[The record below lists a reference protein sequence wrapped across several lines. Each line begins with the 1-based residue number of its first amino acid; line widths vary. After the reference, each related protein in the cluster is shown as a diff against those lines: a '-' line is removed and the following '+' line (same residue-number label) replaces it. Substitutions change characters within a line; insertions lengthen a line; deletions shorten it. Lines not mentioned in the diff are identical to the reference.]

1 MKQNRKIFKI
11 FTAFIIILSFIFT
24 TSVNVQ
30 AADLKNGSAFMFKLS
45 DPKSKFNNGA
55 TVSTHKK
62 AFDTAFSKMNATSSK
77 INLVR
82 SSSGPTIRTR
92 STNSK
97 ESWYGLMEG
106 GSKGSLL
113 SINIRTTTKDKFT
126 QANYNKTA
134 MHEMGHALGLK
145 HQSSSTS
152 SLMKQ
157 GKYTYS
163 DYTTLDKNNLKY
175 KYGK

>member
-1 MKQNRKIFKI
+1 MKQKTKILKML
-11 FTAFIIILSFIFT
+11 TAIVMALSFILI
-24 TSVNVQ
+24 TSDNVY
-30 AADLKNGSAFMFKLS
+30 AADLKNNSAFMFKLS

-55 TVSTHKK
+55 TVSSHKK
-62 AFDTAFSKMNATSSK
+62 AFDTDFSKINATSSK

-82 SSSGPTIRTR
+82 SGNGPTIRTR

-106 GSKGSLL
+106 GAKGSLL
-113 SINIRTTTKDKFT
+113 SINIRTTSKDKFS

-134 MHEMGHALGLK
+134 LHEMGHALGLK
-145 HQSSSTS
+145 HQSSSTN

-157 GKYTYS
+157 GKYSYG
-163 DYTTLDKNNLKY
+163 DYTSLDKNNLKY